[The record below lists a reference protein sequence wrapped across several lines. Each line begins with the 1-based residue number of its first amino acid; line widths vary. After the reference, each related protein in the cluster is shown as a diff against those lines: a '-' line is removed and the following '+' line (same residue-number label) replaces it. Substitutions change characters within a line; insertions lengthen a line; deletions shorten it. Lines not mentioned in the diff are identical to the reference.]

1 MKINWKVRLRNKAFW
16 AAFIPA
22 LLLAVQAALRLGG
35 IDWQPAALNAQ
46 LLGLVDAAF
55 ALLGVLGVVADPTTA
70 GWGDSARA
78 LTYEQPGG
86 EG

>member
-1 MKINWKVRLRNKAFW
+1 MRINWKVRLRNRAFW

-22 LLLAVQAALRLGG
+22 LLLAVQAALHLCGVE
-35 IDWQPAALNAQ
+35 WQPQALNDD
-46 LLGLVDAAF
+46 LLRLVDAAF

-86 EG
+86 KG